1 MVNLDRI
8 TLGAVAGAVT
18 NMVVGG
24 LGARL
29 AMRVVV
35 LLLGGQP
42 AATFEGTA
50 GILVL
55 AAILGAVLG
64 ASVALVH
71 GWVGS
76 RWRGADWLLG
86 GLLILLVGGLFLTI
100 RDGEAAL
107 LPSWQG
113 LLLFA
118 PLALVSTVATGR
130 VFEEL
135 WRSRAPKVE
144 RQAPGVWLAVYGVA
158 FVLAFVGLMSLAGGP
173 LRLPR
178 IAWHMA
184 AQVSAGADLAGSYAP
199 MQMLGFV
206 FALVYLLLTWLLFWL
221 AEGPDLRAAA
231 IGLLLLAGGSFH
243 VIGPIERVLG
253 RGPLADTLE
262 IFLAAVG
269 VALLAV
275 VYWRLLT
282 RSGTGVRRVP
292 PAVSL
297 LVAAGAYVT
306 LGVVLSVQPEWRV
319 LRQPILVTLFSV
331 TLYLLP
337 SLTLPLGL
345 LWSRQRTSDH
355 AWSAEGYQA
364 GVPAD
369 GG

>member
-1 MVNLDRI
+1 
-8 TLGAVAGAVT
+8 
-18 NMVVGG
+18 
-24 LGARL
+24 
-29 AMRVVV
+29 
-35 LLLGGQP
+35 
-42 AATFEGTA
+42 
-50 GILVL
+50 
-55 AAILGAVLG
+55 
-64 ASVALVH
+64 
-71 GWVGS
+71 
-76 RWRGADWLLG
+76 
-86 GLLILLVGGLFLTI
+86 
-100 RDGEAAL
+100 
-107 LPSWQG
+107 
-113 LLLFA
+113 
-118 PLALVSTVATGR
+118 
-130 VFEEL
+130 
-135 WRSRAPKVE
+135 
-144 RQAPGVWLAVYGVA
+144 
-158 FVLAFVGLMSLAGGP
+158 
-173 LRLPR
+173 
-178 IAWHMA
+178 
-184 AQVSAGADLAGSYAP
+184 

-253 RGPLADTLE
+253 RGLLADTLE

-292 PAVSL
+292 PAISL
-297 LVAAGAYVT
+297 LVAAGAYIT

-319 LRQPILVTLFSV
+319 LRQPMLVTLFSV

-337 SLTLPLGL
+337 SLALPLGL

-355 AWSAEGYQA
+355 AWSAGGYQA